1 MFRKV
6 EIHRSKYCKLW
17 ENITRHGDKFTNFI
31 CYRYKSVH
39 DWSHINKTHIY
50 YYSICKR
57 LKAKKFIL

>member
-39 DWSHINKTHIY
+39 FLW
-50 YYSICKR
+50 
-57 LKAKKFIL
+57 